1 MDAEGRMARW
11 SLSRLVR
18 GLWRTFLGGVV
29 VIVPAG
35 VTFYVLWLLYR
46 LLNGVVGRTTPFG
59 EAVAKAFG
67 RWIPGMGIY
76 LTVALIL
83 VVGLVTRNVLGK
95 AIQDYAE
102 RAFFFL
108 PGVGRMYSTVKQIT
122 HAVFNRDTPAFH
134 KVVTFEYTKEGLNVI
149 GLVSNEDLG
158 RLQDEAGEERV
169 MVYVPKAPNP
179 LSGTMLIVP
188 KSRLTYLDIPVEDA
202 LSLILSSGS
211 VLPRSLKREGPP
223 EGSSLPG
230 MNPPTRE

>member
-1 MDAEGRMARW
+1 MARW

-35 VTFYVLWLLYR
+35 VTFYVLWLLYGF
-46 LLNGVVGRTTPFG
+46 LNGIVGRRTAFG
-59 EAVAKAFG
+59 EAVTEVFG

-76 LTVALIL
+76 LMVVLIL
-83 VVGLVTRNVLGK
+83 AVGLVARNVLGK
-95 AIQDYAE
+95 ALQDYVE

-158 RLQDEAGEERV
+158 KLQDEAGEERV

-188 KSRLTYLDIPVEDA
+188 KSKLTYLDIPVEDA

-211 VLPRSLKREGPP
+211 VLPKSLKREGPP
-223 EGSSLPG
+223 DDPNQPG
-230 MNPPTRE
+230 TNPTARG